1 LRGEAQV
8 WYWTIRAILGF
19 ISKVLFKVR
28 IREAGKVP
36 AEGPVIVCANHISWW
51 DPILVANAI
60 NRPIHFMAKIELFRN
75 PVFAYVMRRINAFPV
90 DRGKP
95 DLSAIRDSIA
105 VLQRGDVLGIFP
117 EGTRHKNKPM
127 LGEMHPGAALVALR
141 TGSPVVPVAI
151 RGRYAFR
158 GTVTVLFGEP
168 MVLKGATGRASKD
181 MVEGANTITEA
192 ITALWERLGEGV
204 A

>member
-1 LRGEAQV
+1 MRGEAHV
-8 WYWTIRAILGF
+8 WYWAIRGILGF
-19 ISKVLFKVR
+19 ISKLLFRVK
-28 IREAGKVP
+28 IEQAGNVP
-36 AEGPVIVCANHISWW
+36 AQGPVIVCANHISWW
-51 DPILVANAI
+51 DPILVANAMR
-60 NRPIHFMAKIELFRN
+60 RPIHFMAKVELFRN
-75 PVFAYVMRRINAFPV
+75 PVFGYVMRRINAFPV

-105 VLQRGDVLGIFP
+105 ILQSGKVLGIFP
-117 EGTRHKNKPM
+117 EGTRHKAKEV

-141 TGSPVVPVAI
+141 TGSPVVPIAI

-168 MVLKGATGRASKD
+168 MVLEGSTGRASKD
-181 MVEGANTITEA
+181 MVEGANAITEA